1 MPHFTY
7 EYSANLDGR
16 LDHTAL
22 GNRIFETAIAT
33 GFFEVGAVRVRAVR
47 CDHYRVADALPDNAF
62 LDLSLRMGQGR
73 ADADRAAI
81 GEALFTALQDE
92 LADLLATPHFALSFE
107 IREIRSAY
115 SWKKNA
121 IHPRVRA
128 AEAARDATDDATD
141 GDAS

>member
-16 LDHTAL
+16 LDHASL
-22 GNRIFETAIAT
+22 CDRIFETAIAT

-73 ADADRAAI
+73 AEEDRKAI
-81 GEALFTALQDE
+81 GEALFAALQDE
-92 LADLLATPHFALSFE
+92 LSELLAAPYFALSFE
-107 IREIRSAY
+107 IREIQSAY

-128 AEAARDATDDATD
+128 ALAADDATP

>member
-16 LDHTAL
+16 LDHASL
-22 GNRIFETAIAT
+22 CDRIFETAIST

-47 CDHYRVADALPDNAF
+47 CDHFRVADALPDNAF

-73 ADADRAAI
+73 AEDDRKAI

-92 LADLLATPHFALSFE
+92 LSDLLAEPHFALSFE
-107 IREIRSAY
+107 IREIQSTY

-128 AEAARDATDDATD
+128 ALADNGTPNGAT
-141 GDAS
+141 S